1 MLFYTFCFLCHMIVA
16 KPKISTLFSL
26 SIFILLCFLVSGYA
40 IGYMLSGKSIEWY
53 HYTLA
58 IIFFPIGLGLLFR
71 MLLGYRVVRVGKEKF
86 EVHFP
91 SRFTTRTYK
100 LKDISQWKETAV
112 KTVSG
117 TFKEVEILFNDRKK
131 ITVSI
136 QEHTDYKPLIKYLQ
150 KKCAKLKV
158 DA

>member
-1 MLFYTFCFLCHMIVA
+1 MIVA

-26 SIFILLCFLVSGYA
+26 GVFILFCMIASGYA
-40 IGYMLSGKSIEWY
+40 IGHMLSGKTILWY
-53 HYTLA
+53 HYSLA

-71 MLLGYRVVRVGKEKF
+71 MLLGYRIIRVGKEKI

-91 SRFTTRTYK
+91 SKFTTRTYK

-117 TFKEVEILFNDRKK
+117 TFKEVEVLFNDRKK

-136 QEHTDYKPLIKYLQ
+136 QEHTDYKPLLKYLQ

-158 DA
+158 NA

>member
-1 MLFYTFCFLCHMIVA
+1 MIVA

-26 SIFILLCFLVSGYA
+26 GVFILFCMIASGYA
-40 IGYMLSGKSIEWY
+40 IGHMLSGKTILWY

-71 MLLGYRVVRVGKEKF
+71 MLLGYRIIRVGKEKI

-91 SRFTTRTYK
+91 SKFTTRTYK

-117 TFKEVEILFNDRKK
+117 TFKEVEVLFNDRKK

-136 QEHTDYKPLIKYLQ
+136 QEHTDYKPLLKYLQ

-158 DA
+158 NA

>member
-1 MLFYTFCFLCHMIVA
+1 MLFYTFCFLCDMIVA

-26 SIFILLCFLVSGYA
+26 GIFILFCMIASGYA
-40 IGYMLSGKSIEWY
+40 IGHILSGKTILWY

-58 IIFFPIGLGLLFR
+58 IIFFPIGMGLLLR
-71 MLLGYRVVRVGKEKF
+71 MLLGYRVIRVGKEKF

-91 SRFTTRTYK
+91 SRFKKRIYK
-100 LKDISQWKETAV
+100 LKDISAWKETAV

-117 TFKEVEILFNDRKK
+117 TFKEVEVRFADNKK

-136 QEHTDYKPLIKYLQ
+136 QEHTDYKPLLKYLQ
-150 KKCAKLKV
+150 KKCGKLKSN
-158 DA
+158 A

>member
-1 MLFYTFCFLCHMIVA
+1 MIVA

-26 SIFILLCFLVSGYA
+26 GTFVLLCLAISSYA
-40 IGYMLSGKSIEWY
+40 IGHMLSGKSILWY

-58 IIFFPIGLGLLFR
+58 IIFFPIGLGLLLR
-71 MLLGYRVVRVGKEKF
+71 MLLGYRVISVGKEKF
-86 EVHFP
+86 EVRFP
-91 SRFTTRTYK
+91 SRFSNRTYK

-117 TFKEVEILFNDRKK
+117 TFKEVEIRFNDDKK

-136 QEHTDYKPLIKYLQ
+136 QEHTDYKPLLKYLQ

-158 DA
+158 NA